1 MSLHNFADLMPS
13 DQRKYTRITKPLE
26 ATWRGAS
33 GGSPCRIADIS
44 WGGCFVQVMAEPA
57 IGERTEIVTMIG
69 DKEIKLTGT
78 VVYLERPLGFSMG
91 FDPLT
96 NEQTD
101 VLKELLGQP
110 PAFAG

>member
-1 MSLHNFADLMPS
+1 
-13 DQRKYTRITKPLE
+13 
-26 ATWRGAS
+26 
-33 GGSPCRIADIS
+33 
-44 WGGCFVQVMAEPA
+44 MAEPA

>member
-1 MSLHNFADLMPS
+1 MPS

-44 WGGCFVQVMAEPA
+44 WGGCFVQVMVEFA
-57 IGERTEIVTMIG
+57 IRERTEIVTTIG
-69 DKEIKLTGT
+69 DNEITLTGS

-96 NEQTD
+96 HEQID
-101 VLKELLGQP
+101 VLKEMLGQP
-110 PAFAG
+110 PTFAG